1 MLTLKQVEA
10 LVWIARMGSFEKAA
24 NKLNLTQSTIS
35 KRVQELEAMV
45 GVAVFD
51 RNGRDSVLT
60 PKGEQLLLLGEK
72 MLELRGEAMD
82 LKNISG
88 VPSRTLRLGV
98 TELTAL
104 TWLPRLITEARRQY
118 PNVEFD
124 VSVDMTRD
132 LHQGLA
138 DGVFEMVLVPEA
150 FQPADTAV
158 VRLGEVQN
166 AWVASPLLVG
176 RAASITYETLA
187 QMTIIS
193 QGRMSGT
200 GLVISRW
207 LRKNGIELPNEMTCD
222 SLVAQ
227 LGLTIAGLG
236 ATYIPIRC
244 HEPLLAEGKLVV
256 LDLKPELP
264 SVPYAAM
271 FRSDQPSHFTL
282 ELAEFARTLCDF
294 DRQFQSSY
302 VQVAVA
308 TSSCSN

>member
-1 MLTLKQVEA
+1 MEMEVLTLKQVEA
-10 LVWIARMGSFEKAA
+10 LVWISRMGSFDKAA

-35 KRVQELEAMV
+35 KRVQELEAV
-45 GVAVFD
+45 IGVAVFD

-60 PKGEQLLLLGEK
+60 PKGEQLFRLGEK

-82 LKNISG
+82 LKYISG

-104 TWLPRLITEARRQY
+104 TWLPRLMIEARRQY
-118 PNVEFD
+118 PNVKFD

-138 DGVFEMVLVPEA
+138 DGAFEIIFVPEA

-158 VRLGEVQN
+158 VRLGEVVN
-166 AWVASPLLVG
+166 AWVASPALLG
-176 RAASITYETLA
+176 ASPSLTYEALA
-187 QMTIIS
+187 HLTIIT

-207 LRKNGIELPNEMTCD
+207 LRQNGIELPHEMTCD

-236 ATYIPIRC
+236 ATYIPIHC
-244 HEPLLAEGKLVV
+244 HEPLVAAEKLVV
-256 LDLKPELP
+256 LDLDPALP
-264 SVPYAAM
+264 NVPYAAM
-271 FRSDQPSHFTL
+271 FRADQPTHFTM
-282 ELAEFARTLCDF
+282 ELAEFARELCDF
-294 DRQFQSSY
+294 DQQFK
-302 VQVAVA
+302 
-308 TSSCSN
+308 

>member
-1 MLTLKQVEA
+1 MKQVEA
-10 LVWIARMGSFEKAA
+10 LVWISRMGNFERAA

-35 KRVQELEAMV
+35 KRIQELEAIV

-60 PKGEQLLLLGEK
+60 PKGEQLLHLGER

-104 TWLPRLITEARRQY
+104 TWLPRLMIEARRQY

-124 VSVDMTRD
+124 VSVNMTRD

-138 DGVFEMVLVPEA
+138 DGVFELILVPEA

-158 VRLGEVQN
+158 VRLGEVVN
-166 AWVASPLLVG
+166 AWVASPALVANG
-176 RAASITYETLA
+176 SPLSYEDLSD
-187 QMTIIS
+187 MTIVT

-207 LRKNGIELPNEMTCD
+207 LRRNGIELPHEMTCD

-244 HEPLLAEGKLVV
+244 HEPLVVDEKLVV
-256 LDLKPELP
+256 IDLDPALP

-271 FRSDQPSHFTL
+271 FRTDQPSHFTM
-282 ELAEFARTLCDF
+282 ELAEFARGLCDF
-294 DRQFQSSY
+294 DRQFQ
-302 VQVAVA
+302 
-308 TSSCSN
+308 

>member
-1 MLTLKQVEA
+1 MAECAMLTLKQVEA
-10 LVWIARMGSFEKAA
+10 LVWISRMGSFEKAA

-35 KRVQELEAMV
+35 KRVQELEAVV

-60 PKGEQLLLLGEK
+60 PKGEQLLHLGEK
-72 MLELRGEAMD
+72 MLELRSEAMD
-82 LKNISG
+82 LKS
-88 VPSRTLRLGV
+88 VSDMPSRTLRLGV

-104 TWLPRLITEARRQY
+104 TWLPRLITEARQNY

-138 DGVFEMVLVPEA
+138 DGVYDMILVPEA
-150 FQPADTAV
+150 LQPADTTV
-158 VRLGEVQN
+158 LRLGEVLN
-166 AWVASPLLVG
+166 AWVASPALVG
-176 RAASITYETLA
+176 HGAQITYEALA

-207 LRKNGIELPNEMTCD
+207 LRSNGIELPHEMTCD

-244 HEPLLAEGKLVV
+244 HEPLVAAGKIVV
-256 LDLKPELP
+256 LDLDPELP

-271 FRSDQPSHFTL
+271 FRSDQPSHFTM
-282 ELAEFARTLCDF
+282 ELAQFARELCDF
-294 DRQFQSSY
+294 DRQFQ
-302 VQVAVA
+302 
-308 TSSCSN
+308 